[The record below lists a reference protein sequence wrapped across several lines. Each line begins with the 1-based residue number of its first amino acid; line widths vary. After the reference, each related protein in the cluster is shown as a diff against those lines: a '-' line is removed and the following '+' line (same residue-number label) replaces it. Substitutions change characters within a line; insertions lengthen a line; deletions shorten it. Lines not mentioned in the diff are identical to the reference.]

1 MLSRKPLLALLALA
15 LGGAAFAAEDVVNE
29 RLPKQGNQ
37 AGEAAFLANCAACHQ
52 PTGVGLPGA
61 FPPLAGSD
69 FLKNNDKTK
78 IMSSVLQGITGKLV
92 VNGVEYN
99 NVMPAMSHLADADI
113 ANILTYVYA
122 SWGNNG
128 TVVTAAD
135 VTGARKTLA
144 VSTDPAQ
151 GSRHPGTK
159 EGEMKY
165 QGAAS
170 TVPATGI
177 EMVVN
182 PDAPPISKPEFD
194 RATQIFFE
202 RCAGCH
208 GVLRKGATGKPLTP
222 DLTQPRGTDY
232 LKALIN
238 YGSPGGMPHWP
249 RM

>member
-1 MLSRKPLLALLALA
+1 MFTPRPLLALLALA

-113 ANILTYVYA
+113 ANILTYVKN
-122 SWGNNG
+122 SWDNG
-128 TVVTAAD
+128 GGQISKAEVAA
-135 VTGARKTLA
+135 VR
-144 VSTDPAQ
+144 S
-151 GSRHPGTK
+151 GTPRA
-159 EGEMKY
+159 E
-165 QGAAS
+165 GAA
-170 TVPATGI
+170 
-177 EMVVN
+177 
-182 PDAPPISKPEFD
+182 
-194 RATQIFFE
+194 
-202 RCAGCH
+202 H
-208 GVLRKGATGKPLTP
+208 
-222 DLTQPRGTDY
+222 
-232 LKALIN
+232 
-238 YGSPGGMPHWP
+238 
-249 RM
+249 